1 MGHVEHFKFLK
12 IFYCQ
17 FLKKCFKKAVGAFL
31 NAFWVSR
38 EWPEKLLPMGYT
50 QPSQQFD
57 GYFALETLRQ
67 VEFRIFFHKL
77 SFIACVG
84 RLCQNISTVYFFFVG
99 SEDFTCQPPSMGT
112 NNFCDLGYL
121 SEKCVICKRCF
132 FGNANAFHGFVGDHQ
147 KHIGRKFWW

>member
-1 MGHVEHFKFLK
+1 
-12 IFYCQ
+12 
-17 FLKKCFKKAVGAFL
+17 
-31 NAFWVSR
+31 
-38 EWPEKLLPMGYT
+38 MGYT

-57 GYFALETLRQ
+57 GYFSLETLRQ
-67 VEFRIFFHKL
+67 VEFRIFFTNFHL
-77 SFIACVG
+77 LRVWEVVPEHINS
-84 RLCQNISTVYFFFVG
+84 LLFFVG

-147 KHIGRKFWW
+147 KHIGRKF